1 MRSDSYGFYTRGGAG
16 SWLGLDVKRKGRGKK
31 EEYYKKARKK
41 EGGLLLQIRRQAC
54 KEKGKVGFYNRFVL
68 NKQICKN
75 KQICIDLQ

>member
-41 EGGLLLQIRRQAC
+41 EGGLLLQIRR
-54 KEKGKVGFYNRFVL
+54 
-68 NKQICKN
+68 
-75 KQICIDLQ
+75 